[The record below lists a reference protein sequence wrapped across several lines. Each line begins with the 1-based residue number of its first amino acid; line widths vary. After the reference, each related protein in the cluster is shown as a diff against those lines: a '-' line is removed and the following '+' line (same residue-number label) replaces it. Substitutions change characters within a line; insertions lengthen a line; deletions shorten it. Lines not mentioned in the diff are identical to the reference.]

1 MEEHP
6 VETSESE
13 EKGIEGVMAEVE
25 KTAEEVETLSV
36 EVMVIELASQRP
48 EEGTEIPSEETEA
61 MVREKVNPLEEVRR
75 RGQYR
80 LHHFTQSMD
89 TLLFRLLHS
98 FISLPFPRLGNQI
111 VTQVIPTVFICIILC
126 FCLRF

>member
-1 MEEHP
+1 M
-6 VETSESE
+6 ETSESE
-13 EKGIEGVMAEVE
+13 EKGIEEVMAEVE

-75 RGQYR
+75 RR
-80 LHHFTQSMD
+80 TIS
-89 TLLFRLLHS
+89 TPSLHS
-98 FISLPFPRLGNQI
+98 IDGHAA
-111 VTQVIPTVFICIILC
+111 V
-126 FCLRF
+126 

>member
-48 EEGTEIPSEETEA
+48 EEGTEIPSEETEV

-75 RGQYR
+75 RR
-80 LHHFTQSMD
+80 TIS
-89 TLLFRLLHS
+89 TPSLHS
-98 FISLPFPRLGNQI
+98 IDGHAA
-111 VTQVIPTVFICIILC
+111 V
-126 FCLRF
+126 

>member
-1 MEEHP
+1 MALVQP
-6 VETSESE
+6 KVSPQE

-48 EEGTEIPSEETEA
+48 EEGTEIPSEETEV

-75 RGQYR
+75 RR
-80 LHHFTQSMD
+80 TIS
-89 TLLFRLLHS
+89 TPSLHS
-98 FISLPFPRLGNQI
+98 IDGHAA
-111 VTQVIPTVFICIILC
+111 V
-126 FCLRF
+126 